1 MSAHVDPAV
10 RQERLVCGDFVQ
22 LLFNLRLDD
31 GWPYGLVPRG
41 LVQRFGFLHVL
52 RSV

>member
-10 RQERLVCGDFVQ
+10 RQERLVCGDFFQ
-22 LLFNLRLDD
+22 LLFNLGLDD
-31 GWPYGLVPRG
+31 GGPCGLVP
-41 LVQRFGFLHVL
+41 RFGFLHVL